1 LFKCPECNVDCIFDD
16 RTYEYICP
24 QCGLIVDDSRLAY
37 DDYHNV
43 AFLDDYKGR
52 IEPQLKRRLRREWR
66 RALRIDHITRGGTN
80 YVVELVKSKLLGI
93 EPQYRSL
100 LLDVKARSLNELF
113 KNYLLLTGLPYE
125 VAREKFLLACKLAEV
140 ELPRLRPVDVL
151 SASASKFRIKKRH
164 SKLLE
169 EINKIKDDKVKL
181 LVEGLIDLPEFQPLN
196 IQALIAVCEKW
207 IYGKTSVKNYS
218 VRSAQRYF
226 KSLSKLSRV
235 NAYILASKYNL
246 SFNQICLIKK
256 LSGKAVKESLRRG
269 AILVHVINGISC
281 LELGALIDSFSTL
294 TELQFKLIS
303 KYKKYSCYK
312 RACKSFGL
320 NPVDKKLFMKIR
332 DYIDVLKLL
341 DHDFPRSFDCLIS
354 TRQVQ
359 DELDLITTNESFI
372 NFQSSI
378 DVFSFN

>member
-1 LFKCPECNVDCIFDD
+1 MFKCPECNVDCIFDD

-66 RALRIDHITRGGTN
+66 RALRIEHITRGGTN

-169 EINKIKDDKVKL
+169 EISKIKDDKVKL